1 MGRGNE
7 RYVWGHACSP
17 TPNTWSVT
25 ALAFDGLRPEFVSA
39 YLRNQPTSSLAL
51 GLLKQFTERHYLL
64 DDLRSPPI
72 FAVERCHLTRE
83 RIHPFACYIDFL
95 EDAGN

>member
-1 MGRGNE
+1 
-7 RYVWGHACSP
+7 
-17 TPNTWSVT
+17 
-25 ALAFDGLRPEFVSA
+25 
-39 YLRNQPTSSLAL
+39 L